1 VAYSA
6 ERAVGLNSSLVPDH
20 IVEAYT
26 VVAVA
31 VGDDIDSG
39 RNHHIDIEVDILVLV
54 LALAI
59 DFDPADDE
67 QLAKAM
73 NLVERAIPLLQ
84 GEHGMAVWKM
94 CLWLVEPS

>member
-31 VGDDIDSG
+31 VDDDIGSG
-39 RNHHIDIEVDILVLV
+39 RNHHIDIEVDILVP
-54 LALAI
+54 AI

-94 CLWLVEPS
+94 CLL

>member
-1 VAYSA
+1 VAYSE
-6 ERAVGLNSSLVPDH
+6 ERAVDLNSFPVPDH
-20 IVEAYT
+20 IVEAYI
-26 VVAVA
+26 VVAVD
-31 VGDDIDSG
+31 DDIGSG
-39 RNHHIDIEVDILVLV
+39 RNHHIDIEVDILVP
-54 LALAI
+54 ALAI

-94 CLWLVEPS
+94 CLWLVEPF